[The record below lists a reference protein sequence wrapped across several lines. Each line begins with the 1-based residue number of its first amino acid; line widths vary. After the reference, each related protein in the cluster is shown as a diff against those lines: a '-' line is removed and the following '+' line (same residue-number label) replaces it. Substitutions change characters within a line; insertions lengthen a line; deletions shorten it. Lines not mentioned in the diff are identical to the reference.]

1 MNTQLRVDDGE
12 LVDADFAGAH
22 RCPKLADAS
31 RARSPSV
38 YALRDAAEAWN
49 GKIVLQV
56 AWHSLK
62 YNSMTS

>member
-1 MNTQLRVDDGE
+1 MQLRVDDGE
-12 LVDADFAGAH
+12 LVDADLQVPTG
-22 RCPKLADAS
+22 CPKLADAS

-38 YALRDAAEAWN
+38 YALRDAAEARN

-62 YNSMTS
+62 YSSMTS